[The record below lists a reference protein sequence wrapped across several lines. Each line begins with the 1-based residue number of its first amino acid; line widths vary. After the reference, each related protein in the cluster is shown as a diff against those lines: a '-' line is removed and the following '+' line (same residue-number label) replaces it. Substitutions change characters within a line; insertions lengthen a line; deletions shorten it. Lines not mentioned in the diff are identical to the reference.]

1 MNVRLFALAALFFS
15 LGCQSSDRVDL
26 ASVAGTVTLDGR
38 PVEQGTIMFE
48 KTGARSATGQI
59 KEGKIVDVTT
69 YDVNDGAPIGAHR
82 VAVFVTGVAKTAVND
97 NPGQIQ
103 KFDPNYMGG
112 GSLIPSRYNDPAKST
127 LTADVKDDGPNE
139 FKFELSSK

>member
-1 MNVRLFALAALFFS
+1 MNARILAIAVLVLS
-15 LGCQSSDRVDL
+15 TGCQSSDHVDL
-26 ASVAGTVTLDGR
+26 APVAGTVTVDGK

-59 KEGKIVDVTT
+59 RDGKIVDVTT
-69 YDVNDGAPIGAHR
+69 YDVNDGAPIGSHR
-82 VAVFVTGVAKTAVND
+82 VAVFVTGAAKTAVND
-97 NPGQIQ
+97 NPGQVQ

-127 LTADVKDDGPNE
+127 LTADVKDGGPNE

>member
-1 MNVRLFALAALFFS
+1 MNLRLLALATLVFS
-15 LGCQSSDRVDL
+15 SGCQSSDRVDT
-26 ASVAGTVTLDGR
+26 ATVAGTVTLDGK
-38 PVEQGTIMFE
+38 PIEQGTIMFE
-48 KTGARSATGQI
+48 KTGSRSATGQI
-59 KEGKIVDVTT
+59 KDGKIVEVTT

-112 GSLIPSRYNDPAKST
+112 GSLIPARYNDPTKSA